1 LTKVVE
7 AIYECEVSRT
17 LGKLD
22 LRKGKKIRIRV
33 EEEFL
38 TVAQRIKEKALKESV
53 EPSLA
58 LTGSL
63 R

>member
-1 LTKVVE
+1 MTKVVE
-7 AIYECEVSRT
+7 AIYEGEVSRP

-33 EEEFL
+33 EEDFL

-53 EPSLA
+53 DPSLA
-58 LTGSL
+58 LTGRL